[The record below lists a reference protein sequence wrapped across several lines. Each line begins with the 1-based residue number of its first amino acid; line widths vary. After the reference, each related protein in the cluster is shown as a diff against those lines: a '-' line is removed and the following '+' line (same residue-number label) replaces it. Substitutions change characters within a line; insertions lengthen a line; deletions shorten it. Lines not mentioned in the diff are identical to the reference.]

1 MKKNNIRLIY
11 KIIYVLMITMFI
23 NINIV
28 MAAET
33 TTVIDSNNWE
43 DWQQN
48 DYWEWHTRTTTD
60 DKAYNGNHIV
70 IQKNVIDFYG
80 YWQNSYKD
88 FLYKEYNNPGKKI
101 FKFIIDES
109 KANYHTL
116 DGAGFI
122 FNAAKKDNKL
132 SGYVLLFKEKTV
144 SLYILEDVNISKFE
158 TTPNTTLDT
167 YGKCLATVNKLNSQ
181 KHNIYVE
188 ATPTNIKIIEDTK
201 TILNEKLDYTKHKG
215 DSFGLI
221 SSYVQHSC
229 SILSKIE
236 FSQLE
241 MKLEDYELEI
251 KNTDLENNALQGG
264 KFELKNEK
272 GEVVK
277 KGNTDKDGIFSIKG
291 ILPGEYTVQ
300 QTKEPNGYILN
311 DTVYTFKVTEE
322 GKIIDTKTN
331 EEIEIIVK
339 NKKIE
344 KEDIENKNETNKIE
358 NTTKNENFNINRTQ
372 DTTISNKVIPKTG
385 EKSYITKMIIL
396 CIAILGIAI
405 GFILKK
411 YEKIK

>member
-1 MKKNNIRLIY
+1 MKKKKLKLIY
-11 KIIYVLMITMFI
+11 KIICVIMLIIFS
-23 NINIV
+23 NLNFV
-28 MAAET
+28 MATET
-33 TTVIDSNNWE
+33 TVVDSNNWE
-43 DWQQN
+43 DWQQYN
-48 DYWEWHTRTTTD
+48 YWEWHTRTTTD
-60 DKAYNGNHIV
+60 DKAYNGKHIV
-70 IQKNVIDFYG
+70 IQNDVIDFYG

-88 FLYKEYNNPGKKI
+88 FLYKEYENPGKKI

-122 FNAAKKDNKL
+122 FNATKENNQL

-144 SLYILEDVNISKFE
+144 NLYMIENVNINKFE
-158 TTPNTTLDT
+158 ITPNTTIDT
-167 YGKCLATVNKLNSQ
+167 YGKCIATGNKLNSQ
-181 KHNIYVE
+181 KHDIYIE
-188 ATPTNIKIIEDTK
+188 ATPTNIKVMENEK
-201 TILNEKLDYTKHKG
+201 NILNEKLDYTKHKG

-221 SSYVQHSC
+221 SSYEQHSC

-236 FSQLE
+236 FSQLK
-241 MKLEDYELEI
+241 MKVEDYEIKI
-251 KNTDLENNALQGG
+251 KNTDLEDNALQGG

-396 CIAILGIAI
+396 FIAILGIAI

>member
-1 MKKNNIRLIY
+1 MKKKKLKLIY
-11 KIIYVLMITMFI
+11 KIICVIMLIIFA
-23 NINIV
+23 NLNFV
-28 MAAET
+28 MATET
-33 TTVIDSNNWE
+33 TVVDSNNWE
-43 DWQQN
+43 DWQQYN
-48 DYWEWHTRTTTD
+48 YWEWHTRTTTD
-60 DKAYNGNHIV
+60 DKAYNGKHIV
-70 IQKNVIDFYG
+70 IQNDVIDFYG

-88 FLYKEYNNPGKKI
+88 FLYKEYENPGKKI

-122 FNAAKKDNKL
+122 FNATKENNQL

-144 SLYILEDVNISKFE
+144 NLYMIENVNINKFE
-158 TTPNTTLDT
+158 ITPNTTIDT
-167 YGKCLATVNKLNSQ
+167 YGKCIATGNKLNSQ
-181 KHNIYVE
+181 KHDIYIE
-188 ATPTNIKIIEDTK
+188 ATPTNIKVMENEK
-201 TILNEKLDYTKHKG
+201 NILNEKLDYTKHKG

-221 SSYVQHSC
+221 SSYEQHSC

-236 FSQLE
+236 FSQLK
-241 MKLEDYELEI
+241 MKVEDYEIKI
-251 KNTDLENNALQGG
+251 KNTDLEDNALQGG

-331 EEIEIIVK
+331 EEIESIVK

-396 CIAILGIAI
+396 FIAILGIAI

>member
-1 MKKNNIRLIY
+1 MKKKKLKLIY
-11 KIIYVLMITMFI
+11 KIICVIMLIIFA
-23 NINIV
+23 NLNFV
-28 MAAET
+28 MATET
-33 TTVIDSNNWE
+33 TVVDSNNWE
-43 DWQQN
+43 DWQQYN
-48 DYWEWHTRTTTD
+48 YWEWHTRTTTD
-60 DKAYNGNHIV
+60 DKAYNGKHIV
-70 IQKNVIDFYG
+70 IQNDVIDFYG

-88 FLYKEYNNPGKKI
+88 FLYKEYENPGKKI

-122 FNAAKKDNKL
+122 FNATKENNQL

-144 SLYILEDVNISKFE
+144 NLYMIENVNINKFE
-158 TTPNTTLDT
+158 ITPNTTIDT
-167 YGKCLATVNKLNSQ
+167 YGKCIATGNKLNSQ
-181 KHNIYVE
+181 KHDIYIE
-188 ATPTNIKIIEDTK
+188 ATPTNIKVMENEK
-201 TILNEKLDYTKHKG
+201 NILNEKLDYTKHKG

-221 SSYVQHSC
+221 SSYEQHSC

-236 FSQLE
+236 FSQLK
-241 MKLEDYELEI
+241 MKVEDYEIKI
-251 KNTDLENNALQGG
+251 KNTDLEDNALQGG

-277 KGNTDKDGIFSIKG
+277 KGNTDKEGIFSIKG

-396 CIAILGIAI
+396 FIAILGIAI